1 MRINGFYFLVV
12 PGVYAANAAAGAGPG
27 SHGDVTR
34 GASSMICS
42 EPQTPHRF
50 LSEEEMVSQFSQ

>member
-1 MRINGFYFLVV
+1 MRINGVYFV
-12 PGVYAANAAAGAGPG
+12 PVYAANAGDGAGPG
-27 SHGDVTR
+27 SHGDVTM

-50 LSEEEMVSQFSQ
+50 PLDVETVSQFSQ